1 MFMKI
6 KITVDSA
13 SDMSKELLEKYNIS
27 VMPIPVILGD
37 KQCKDSVDVTVQDL
51 YDYIDKTGQLP
62 KTASYN
68 PVEAEEFFR
77 RELASDGGYDAL
89 IHFGLSSGLSSVCQN
104 AMIASGEFDNRVYV
118 VDTLSLSTGI
128 ALQAIR
134 AAELAS
140 QGLTAAKIFEDIMAA
155 RRDIQVSFVVDKL
168 KMLHKGGRCSAL
180 AVFGANL
187 LNIKPSIKMSN
198 GKLGVGQ
205 KFRGKYLECVQKY
218 VEATLSANPNYDRK
232 RVFITHT
239 ETSAEIVDA
248 VKSQL
253 EGKFDEI
260 IETEAGCTITVH
272 CGKNTLGILFYNK
285 PSVEEE

>member
-1 MFMKI
+1 MKI

-13 SDMSKELLEKYNIS
+13 SDLTKELIEKYNFG
-27 VMPIPVILGD
+27 VMPIPVILGE
-37 KQCKDSVDVTVQDL
+37 KQCKDGVDVTLNDI

-68 PVEAEEFFR
+68 PIETEEFFR
-77 RELASDGGYDAL
+77 EQLASDGGYDAI
-89 IHFGLSSGLSSVCQN
+89 IHFGLSSGVSSVCQN

-118 VDTLSLSTGI
+118 VDTLCLSTGI

-134 AAELAS
+134 AAELVS
-140 QGLTAAKIFEDIMAA
+140 QGLTAAKIFEDIMAT
-155 RRDIQVSFVVDKL
+155 RRDVQVSFIVDKL

-187 LNIKPSIKMSN
+187 LNIKPSIKMID

-205 KFRGKYLECVQKY
+205 KFRGKYIECVQKY
-218 VEATLSANPNYDRK
+218 VDATLSANPNYDRK

-239 ETSAEIVDA
+239 ETSPEIVDA
-248 VKSQL
+248 VKAQL
-253 EGKFDEI
+253 AGKFDEI
-260 IETEAGCTITVH
+260 LETEAGCTITVH

-285 PSVEEE
+285 SSIEE

>member
-1 MFMKI
+1 MKI

-13 SDMSKELLEKYNIS
+13 SDMTPELIQKYNFG

-37 KQCKDSVDVTVQDL
+37 KQYKDNIDVTLQDI

-77 RELASDGGYDAL
+77 QQLASDGGYDAI
-89 IHFGLSSGLSSVCQN
+89 IHFGLSSGVSSVCQN

-134 AAELAS
+134 AAELVK
-140 QGLTAAKIFEDIMAA
+140 QGLTAAKIFEEMMSS
-155 RRDIQVSFVVDKL
+155 RRDVQVSFIVDKL

-187 LNIKPSIKMSN
+187 LNIKPSIKMTD

-205 KFRGKYLECVQKY
+205 KFRGKYLECVLKY
-218 VEATLSANPNYDRK
+218 VDATLSANPDYDRK

-239 ETSAEIVDA
+239 ETSTEIVDA
-248 VKSQL
+248 VKTQL
-253 EGKFDEI
+253 AGKFDEI

-285 PSVEEE
+285 PKLEEE

>member
-1 MFMKI
+1 MKI

-13 SDMSKELLEKYNIS
+13 ADMSADLLKKYNIS
-27 VMPIPVILGD
+27 VMPIPVILGE
-37 KQCKDSVDVTVQDL
+37 KQYKDSVDVTVKDL
-51 YDYIDKTGQLP
+51 YDYIDATGQLP

-77 RELASDGGYDAL
+77 KELASDGGYDAL

-155 RRDIQVSFVVDKL
+155 RQDIQVSFIVDKL

-187 LNIKPSIKMSN
+187 LNIKPSIKMSQ
-198 GKLGVGQ
+198 GKLGVDK
-205 KFRGKYLECVQKY
+205 KFRGKYIECVQKY
-218 VEATLSANPNYDRK
+218 VEDTLRANPNYDRK

-239 ETSAEIVDA
+239 ETSPEVVDA
-248 VKSQL
+248 VRRL
-253 EGKFDEI
+253 LNGKFDEV
-260 IETEAGCTITVH
+260 IETETGCTITVH

-285 PSVEEE
+285 PAPEDD